1 MNTFVAPADQ
11 ALRAK
16 RPILVAASL
25 VTSLSMFDSN
35 IVAVSL
41 PSIARTLHAS
51 FADIEWVIS
60 AYLLPFAAL
69 LLAAGSFADRH
80 GRKRATLIGLV
91 IFGGA
96 SGLSGLAQSALML
109 NLARALQG
117 IGASLLVP
125 AGLAVINH
133 AFAAHERASAYA
145 FWGACLGVAL
155 TSGPIVGG
163 VMTDLFGWRWAFL
176 INLPICTALFI
187 AIAAFVDESRDQE
200 AKRLDYAGI
209 LTFSAGLFLLTWAL
223 IDGNS
228 LGWPSRPILERF
240 AGAAVLLV
248 AFLFVELVQ
257 KRPMVDF
264 TLFAQPT
271 FLGSVIA
278 MLGYAAGAQ
287 VMIFYLPLFL
297 QHAFDLSPLMAGLAM
312 LPFALPMFLT
322 PLLAAGLARRYSGRT
337 LLTAGLMTAG
347 IGDLLLWAL
356 AHLSLSY
363 PAFLL
368 GMLVAGAAAGL
379 LNSETAKAMQG
390 AVPAQ
395 RAGMAGGLT
404 ATSRFVGLLIGVAA
418 LGAVL
423 AHVTSHSFIASG
435 VAAGLDAGKAA
446 ELSRHVTSGD
456 VGGIVGRVPEAM
468 RTAIGQIGNAAFADG
483 FAAAALLAAAVA
495 AAMALITVLL
505 VRRAETSPVTGGGNR
520 LPSRE
525 IRHAHTGEPLTSS
538 DRVGVER
545 FPAHVNR
552 SSSADQSHTRAFRG
566 VLRWRPKGTAGRAGR
581 DRPAA

>member
-1 MNTFVAPADQ
+1 MKTSSVPADQ
-11 ALRAK
+11 AARA
-16 RPILVAASL
+16 RRRILVAASL

-41 PSIARTLHAS
+41 PSIARTLGAS

-60 AYLLPFAAL
+60 AYLLSFAAL
-69 LLAAGSFADRH
+69 LLAAGSYADRH
-80 GRKRATLIGLV
+80 GRKHATLIGLAV
-91 IFGGA
+91 FAVA
-96 SGLSGLAQSALML
+96 SGTCGLAQSALVL
-109 NLARALQG
+109 NFARAFQG

-125 AGLAVINH
+125 AGLAIINH
-133 AFAAHERASAYA
+133 AFAAHERAKPYA
-145 FWGACLGVAL
+145 FWGACLGIAL

-163 VMTDLFGWRWAFL
+163 VVTDLFGWRWAFL
-176 INLPICTALFI
+176 INLPICITLFI
-187 AIAAFVDESRDQE
+187 AIADFVEESRDHE

-209 LTFSAGLFLLTWAL
+209 LTFSAGLFLLIWAL
-223 IDGNS
+223 IDGNA
-228 LGWPSRPILERF
+228 LGWAARPIVERF

-248 AFLFVELVQ
+248 AFLCVELVQ

-271 FLGSVIA
+271 FLGSVFA

-297 QHAFDLSPLMAGLAM
+297 QNAFDLSPLMAGLAM

-337 LLTAGLMTAG
+337 LLTVGLMTAV

-356 AHLSLSY
+356 AHLSLPY

-423 AHVTSHSFIASG
+423 AHVASRSFIASG
-435 VAAGLDAGKAA
+435 LAAGLDAGKAA
-446 ELSRHVTSGD
+446 ELARHVTSGD
-456 VGGIVGRVPEAM
+456 VRGIVGTAPEAL
-468 RTAIGQIGNAAFADG
+468 RTSIWQIGNAAFADG
-483 FAAAALLAAAVA
+483 FAAALLLAAAIA
-495 AAMALITVLL
+495 ATMALFTVLL
-505 VRRAETSPVTGGGNR
+505 VRRAETLPVTAGSDHLR
-520 LPSRE
+520 ASE
-525 IRHAHTGEPLTSS
+525 TRHAHTGESPTLH
-538 DRVGVER
+538 DRIGLAE
-545 FPAHVNR
+545 
-552 SSSADQSHTRAFRG
+552 
-566 VLRWRPKGTAGRAGR
+566 
-581 DRPAA
+581 

>member
-1 MNTFVAPADQ
+1 MKTSSVPADQ
-11 ALRAK
+11 PARA
-16 RPILVAASL
+16 RHRILVAASL

-41 PSIARTLHAS
+41 PSIARTLGAS

-60 AYLLPFAAL
+60 AYLLSFAAL
-69 LLAAGSFADRH
+69 LLAAGSYADRH
-80 GRKRATLIGLV
+80 GRKHATLIGLAV
-91 IFGGA
+91 FAVA
-96 SGLSGLAQSALML
+96 SGICGLAQSALVL
-109 NLARALQG
+109 NLARAFQG
-117 IGASLLVP
+117 IGGSLLVT
-125 AGLAVINH
+125 AGLAIINH
-133 AFAAHERASAYA
+133 AFAAHERAKAYA
-145 FWGACLGVAL
+145 FWGACLGIAL

-163 VMTDLFGWRWAFL
+163 VVTDLFGWRWAFL
-176 INLPICTALFI
+176 INLPICIALFI
-187 AIAAFVDESRDQE
+187 AIADFVDESRDHE

-209 LTFSAGLFLLTWAL
+209 LTFSAGLFLLIWAL

-228 LGWPSRPILERF
+228 LGWASRPIVERF

-248 AFLFVELVQ
+248 AFLCVELVQ

-264 TLFAQPT
+264 TLFAHPT
-271 FLGSVIA
+271 FLGSVFA

-287 VMIFYLPLFL
+287 VMMFYLPLFL
-297 QHAFDLSPLMAGLAM
+297 QNAFDLSPLMAGLAM

-322 PLLAAGLARRYSGRT
+322 PLLAAGLAHRYSGRT
-337 LLTAGLMTAG
+337 LLTAGLMTAV

-356 AHLSLSY
+356 AHLSLPY

-379 LNSETAKAMQG
+379 LNSETAKAMQD

-423 AHVTSHSFIASG
+423 AHVTSRSFIATG

-456 VGGIVGRVPEAM
+456 VGGIVGTVPEAM
-468 RTAIGQIGNAAFADG
+468 RTAIWQIGNAALADG

-495 AAMALITVLL
+495 AAMALFTMLL
-505 VRRAETSPVTGGGNR
+505 VRRTETSPVAGGGNC
-520 LPSRE
+520 LPASE
-525 IRHAHTGEPLTSS
+525 IRHAHAGESLTSS
-538 DRVGVER
+538 
-545 FPAHVNR
+545 
-552 SSSADQSHTRAFRG
+552 
-566 VLRWRPKGTAGRAGR
+566 GRIGLAE
-581 DRPAA
+581 

>member
-1 MNTFVAPADQ
+1 V
-11 ALRAK
+11 
-16 RPILVAASL
+16 
-25 VTSLSMFDSN
+25 
-35 IVAVSL
+35 
-41 PSIARTLHAS
+41 
-51 FADIEWVIS
+51 
-60 AYLLPFAAL
+60 
-69 LLAAGSFADRH
+69 
-80 GRKRATLIGLV
+80 
-91 IFGGA
+91 
-96 SGLSGLAQSALML
+96 L
-109 NLARALQG
+109 NLARAFQG

-125 AGLAVINH
+125 AGLAIINH
-133 AFAAHERASAYA
+133 AFAAHERAKAYA
-145 FWGACLGVAL
+145 FWGACLGIAL

-163 VMTDLFGWRWAFL
+163 VVTDLFGWRWAFL
-176 INLPICTALFI
+176 INLPICIALFI
-187 AIAAFVDESRDQE
+187 AIVDFVDESRDHE

-209 LTFSAGLFLLTWAL
+209 LTFSAGLFLLIWAL

-228 LGWPSRPILERF
+228 LGWASRPIGERF
-240 AGAAVLLV
+240 AGSAVLLV
-248 AFLFVELVQ
+248 AFLCVELVQ

-264 TLFAQPT
+264 TLFAQST
-271 FLGSVIA
+271 FLGSVFA

-297 QHAFDLSPLMAGLAM
+297 QNAFDLSPLMAGLAM

-337 LLTAGLMTAG
+337 LLTAGLMAAV

-356 AHLSLSY
+356 AHLSLPY

-368 GMLVAGAAAGL
+368 GMLVAGVAAGL
-379 LNSETAKAMQG
+379 LNSETAKVMQG

-423 AHVTSHSFIASG
+423 AHVTSRSFIASG

-456 VGGIVGRVPEAM
+456 VGGIVGTVPEAM
-468 RTAIGQIGNAAFADG
+468 RTAIWQIGNAAFADG
-483 FAAAALLAAAVA
+483 FSVAALLAAAVA
-495 AAMALITVLL
+495 AAMAVFTVLL

-520 LPSRE
+520 LPASE
-525 IRHAHTGEPLTSS
+525 IRHAHTGESLTSS
-538 DRVGVER
+538 DRVGLAE
-545 FPAHVNR
+545 
-552 SSSADQSHTRAFRG
+552 
-566 VLRWRPKGTAGRAGR
+566 
-581 DRPAA
+581 

>member
-1 MNTFVAPADQ
+1 MHSPSVPADQ
-11 ALRAK
+11 AARAK
-16 RPILVAASL
+16 RRILVAASL

-41 PSIARTLHAS
+41 PSIARTLNAG

-60 AYLLPFAAL
+60 AYLLTFAAL
-69 LLAAGSFADRH
+69 LLAAGSYADRH

-91 IFGGA
+91 VFAVA
-96 SGLSGLAQSALML
+96 SALCGLAQSALML
-109 NLARALQG
+109 DLARALQG

-125 AGLAVINH
+125 GGLAVINH
-133 AFAAHERASAYA
+133 AFAARERAKAYA
-145 FWGACLGVAL
+145 FWGACLGIAL

-163 VMTDLFGWRWAFL
+163 VITDLFGWRWAFL

-187 AIAAFVDESRDQE
+187 AIAAFVDESRDHE

-209 LTFSAGLFLLTWAL
+209 LTFSTGLFLLIWAL
-223 IDGNS
+223 IDGNA
-228 LGWPSRPILERF
+228 LGWAAQPIVKRF
-240 AGAAVLLV
+240 IGAAIFLI

-271 FLGSVIA
+271 FLGSVFA
-278 MLGYAAGAQ
+278 MLGYAGGAQ

-297 QHAFDLSPLMAGLAM
+297 QNAFDLSPAIAGLAM

-337 LLTAGLMTAG
+337 LLTVGLITTL
-347 IGDLLLWAL
+347 IGNLLLWAL
-356 AHLSLSY
+356 VHFSLPY

-379 LNSETAKAMQG
+379 LNSETAKVMQG

-404 ATSRFVGLLIGVAA
+404 ATSRFVGLLVGVAA

-423 AHVTSHSFIASG
+423 AHVASRSLIAGG

-446 ELSRHVTSGD
+446 ELSRRVTSGD
-456 VGGIVGRVPEAM
+456 VRGIVGAVPEAL
-468 RTAIGQIGNAAFADG
+468 RTSIWQIGNTAFADG
-483 FAAAALLAAAVA
+483 FAAALLLAAAIA
-495 AAMALITVLL
+495 AAMALLTLLL
-505 VRRAETSPVTGGGNR
+505 VRRAETSPVTSGSNI
-520 LPSRE
+520 PASQ
-525 IRHAHTGEPLTSS
+525 IHHSHTGESLTSH
-538 DRVGVER
+538 DRVGLAE
-545 FPAHVNR
+545 
-552 SSSADQSHTRAFRG
+552 
-566 VLRWRPKGTAGRAGR
+566 
-581 DRPAA
+581 